1 MKKRIKVRFNLGRGK
16 NYLKWKIEYPSGEV
30 EYHYPINVQLVM
42 KNCQLKNNRNAAEKI
57 YKNQSHKVVCAWVL
71 CEDIDVKFDKFKAY
85 DTMDLDRLTYNPRR
99 LPYWVKDDGYLMCM
113 DGVTVN
119 EIGTVDYKLFI
130 TKN

>member
-16 NYLKWKIEYPSGEV
+16 NYLKWKIEYP
-30 EYHYPINVQLVM
+30 
-42 KNCQLKNNRNAAEKI
+42 
-57 YKNQSHKVVCAWVL
+57 
-71 CEDIDVKFDKFKAY
+71 KFDKFKAY